1 MDSNALKDVL
11 NDWLDRDSA
20 AFAIAVSLGILA
32 REANYQ
38 NTSVKYVFWSRN
50 PLGDM
55 LYDHLDKLVRVGIV
69 ELRVT
74 EDDDLYRWDPM
85 FKGMWEK
92 GLVKI
97 SYREFSDVP
106 RFFIIRLDCN
116 VWLFDCRFDESINE
130 YPEVYKVYSLPKE
143 LVPDDQWNRIAEAGE
158 FLGTVKV
165 TDLKFDATK
174 RQELDLDFFS
184 SFQRVRC

>member
-1 MDSNALKDVL
+1 MDSCALKDGL
-11 NDWLDRDSA
+11 KDWLDRDSA

-32 REANYQ
+32 QEANYQ
-38 NTSVKYVFWSRN
+38 NTGVKYVFWSRN

-69 ELRVT
+69 EYR
-74 EDDDLYRWDPM
+74 ESDDDCCYRWDPL
-85 FKGMWEK
+85 FKGAWEK
-92 GLVKI
+92 GMVKI

-116 VWLFDCRFDESINE
+116 VWLFDCRFDESIDE

-143 LVPDDQWNRIAEAGE
+143 LLPDDDWNRIAEAGNY
-158 FLGTVKV
+158 LGTVKV
-165 TDLKFDATK
+165 ADLKFDETK

-184 SFQRVRC
+184 SFQRART